1 LGLVAGLGQSLPAR
15 CAMLFPDNPALA
27 GLRTVT
33 DMYFAHGI
41 GALCVSVLIDVPV
54 FGYRI
59 HGRNIF
65 TQRELHRVLCY
76 NPRAPSDN
84 NDKAKPLLIDHLLA
98 DAASVKSLAAPE
110 LYRARMPGRS

>member
-1 LGLVAGLGQSLPAR
+1 LVWSPASGNR
-15 CAMLFPDNPALA
+15 CRRDAPLLFPDNPALA

-54 FGYRI
+54 LGYRI

-65 TQRELHRVLCY
+65 TQRAELHRVLCY
-76 NPRAPSDN
+76 NPGAPSDN
-84 NDKAKPLLIDHLLA
+84 NDKARPLLIIGCA
-98 DAASVKSLAAPE
+98 
-110 LYRARMPGRS
+110 